1 MGTDIFFIL
10 LSAFLIGFFSAT
22 VAAGPVGILIFRT
35 ALLGR
40 YKKCIPMVIGSL
52 IMETIYCG
60 IALGVVG
67 AVLLQGPRIMLFSK
81 VVGAI
86 IFFFIGIYLY
96 KTDPNK
102 EVTEE
107 TKEISLTEKTKSF
120 LTGFL
125 LVALNPSIIL
135 VWSAI
140 ITALISFDI
149 ISFRGYLDIFFFILS
164 AAAGLLL
171 GSAVLIV
178 LAKSYKKAFSTLFF
192 KRILQLTGIVFVG
205 VSLYSILRVILH
217 LLDVI

>member
-10 LSAFLIGFFSAT
+10 LSAFIIGFFSAS
-22 VAAGPVGILIFRT
+22 VAAGPAGIMIFRT
-35 ALLGR
+35 ALLGQ

-52 IMETIYCG
+52 IMEAIYCG
-60 IALGVVG
+60 IALGLVG
-67 AVLLQGPRIMLFSK
+67 AVLLQGPRIRLFSK

-102 EVTEE
+102 EFREE
-107 TKEISLTEKTKSF
+107 VEELSFTEKTKSF

-125 LVALNPSIIL
+125 LIALNPSIIL
-135 VWSAI
+135 VWSAV

-149 ISFRGYLDIFFFILS
+149 ISFGAYLDIIFFMLS
-164 AAAGLLL
+164 AVAGLLL
-171 GSAVLIV
+171 GSVVLIV

-192 KRILQLTGIVFVG
+192 KRVLQITGIFFVG

-217 LLDVI
+217 LLKVI